1 MEIFAVF
8 VFAFTSAKIAPCE
21 ISHYTVYRLDTRPSL
36 RVQGSGFARLS
47 SNMDST
53 DSKELTLL
61 NRYYQVLCSIDSTM
75 HRPIDRISILS
86 NNLLVNVYI
95 QNCIYNEAIIL
106 GCMVRSAS

>member
-86 NNLLVNVYI
+86 NNLLVNVSI
-95 QNCIYNEAIIL
+95 QNCISNEAIIL